1 MKTAWLIT
9 WEWIGDHA
17 AVEDKVVAVV
27 NYRRP
32 ASYIKDL
39 MEQLYIE
46 KTSSASEKVAYAKD
60 MKSNPYPASFGSV
73 GGVQWRGRLLCG
85 HNPHLFARL
94 VSNVRVEMQDGE
106 EILLWEERPVPAP
119 VMSRPPAS
127 R

>member
-17 AVEDKVVAVV
+17 AVEDKVVAIV

-32 ASYIKDL
+32 AAYIKDL

-46 KTSSASEKVAYAKD
+46 KTSSVSEKVAYAKD
-60 MKSNPYPASFGSV
+60 MKSNPYPASFGDV
-73 GGVQWRGRLLCG
+73 GGVQWRSQLYCG

-94 VSNVRVEMQDGE
+94 VSNVRTEVQEGE
-106 EILLWEERPVPAP
+106 EKLLWEERPVPAP
-119 VMSRPPAS
+119 VLS
-127 R
+127 